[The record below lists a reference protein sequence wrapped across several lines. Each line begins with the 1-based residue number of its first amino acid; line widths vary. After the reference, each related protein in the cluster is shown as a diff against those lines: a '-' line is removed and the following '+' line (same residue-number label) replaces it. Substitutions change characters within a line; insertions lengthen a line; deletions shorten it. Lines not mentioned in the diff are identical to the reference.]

1 MEGEGRGGAIAPER
15 RGLCAGGESNA
26 AFFEAPP
33 RAPALV
39 PPPGR
44 RRLPRRPVLA
54 AAGQR
59 WGAASRRFGG
69 GWAEPARGWATSR
82 VSLAPRGACLYAAF
96 PLPAPGS
103 SGGRD
108 RYSPSQIS
116 PERKLGAVSRKG
128 AFMAELGGTCVHKT
142 GSQEPSGLS
151 ECLCCRN
158 TQLLER
164 SQELGSVYSARCT
177 PPLGCSRRLPES
189 AERLLGG
196 ACPAV
201 RSSKDADL
209 FCCTPCAQQWSPGQ
223 VGVSKSTQ
231 KRGERGSHLCAVIF

>member
-26 AFFEAPP
+26 ASCEAPP
-33 RAPALV
+33 LAPALV

-54 AAGQR
+54 AAGPR

-69 GWAEPARGWATSR
+69 GWAEPARDWATSR

-128 AFMAELGGTCVHKT
+128 AFMAELGGTWVHKT

-151 ECLCCRN
+151 ECL
-158 TQLLER
+158 LL
-164 SQELGSVYSARCT
+164 QEHAAAGEKPGPGVRLHRPLYTTSGLFQKDFLRVLSVCLG
-177 PPLGCSRRLPES
+177 
-189 AERLLGG
+189 
-196 ACPAV
+196 V
-201 RSSKDADL
+201 RVV
-209 FCCTPCAQQWSPGQ
+209 Q
-223 VGVSKSTQ
+223 
-231 KRGERGSHLCAVIF
+231 